1 MIIENVLTKAL
12 TMTTLLSRFLRESE
26 SKSIQAGAKSAPID
40 ALQVKPMLDGRTLQ
54 ACALGKVISGCL
66 YNCC

>member
-40 ALQVKPMLDGRTLQ
+40 ALQVKLMLGTPRILEM
-54 ACALGKVISGCL
+54 
-66 YNCC
+66 